1 MSTEL
6 PTPELGNLAQ
16 AARTKQLK
24 TARGI
29 LFFVGVITILA
40 NAALVFFARNLVD
53 SEINKEVAN
62 LRGQGME
69 IDQNAIN
76 EFRDQAV
83 RSVQVANGIGV
94 LLGLIFIACGAY
106 VYQYPVPA
114 TITSLVLYIGA
125 AAVYGVLDPTTLARG
140 FIIKILIVAAL
151 FKAVQSALA
160 YEHERKQATI
170 GPELADLP
178 ALPS

>member
-1 MSTEL
+1 MSTEQ

-16 AARTKQLK
+16 AARTNQLK

-29 LFFVGVITILA
+29 LFFVGVITVLA
-40 NAALVFFARNLVD
+40 NAAFVFFARNLVD
-53 SEINKEVAN
+53 SEIEKEIAN
-62 LRGQGME
+62 LRGQGMV
-69 IDQNAIN
+69 IDEDAVD
-76 EFRDQAV
+76 EFRDQAL

-94 LLGLIFIACGAY
+94 LLGLIFLACGAY

-125 AAVYGVLDPTTLARG
+125 AAVYGVLDPTTLAKG
-140 FIIKILIVAAL
+140 FIIKILIVVAL

-160 YEHERKQATI
+160 YEREGK
-170 GPELADLP
+170 LAAMGSGVADIP
-178 ALPS
+178 AVPS